1 MWTRR
6 GDQQCGLYALFVDKK
21 RRSGVRFGGEKWW
34 IDGKLEELLELAP
47 IGVPFDVPLTRL

>member
-1 MWTRR
+1 MDYTRF
-6 GDQQCGLYALFVDKK
+6 LWIKK
-21 RRSGVRFGGEKWW
+21 QRSGVRFGGEKWW